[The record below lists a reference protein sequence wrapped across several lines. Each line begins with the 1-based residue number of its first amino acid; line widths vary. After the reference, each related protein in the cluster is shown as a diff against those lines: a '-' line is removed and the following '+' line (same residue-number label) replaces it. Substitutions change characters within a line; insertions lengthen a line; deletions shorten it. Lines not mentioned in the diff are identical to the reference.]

1 MRLLLALPPLV
12 CLLAA
17 PAEALTPDDWQ
28 SLASALG
35 TIRSADDDDAARTAA
50 AEILDDPE
58 RLTAPG
64 DFFAQFVSAYPLT
77 TDLSRYLGD
86 RALHA
91 GAAATRWTLQ
101 EALARV
107 SVREIEAVLRAH
119 LPDRFGP
126 EVAADPARLEHL
138 RSSMELL
145 GRIAF
150 EGDLSRE
157 SRTEHYERLRGLIVS
172 YPDVLRQNV
181 SLDLVARPKL
191 AAIRAQLYK
200 HLQDLLVPF
209 DRERFIADTGFS
221 GDYADLVRNHGV
233 LVLDNNG
240 LDARQRRAIRDVLA
254 LIPPTLHRTY
264 HISVH
269 DLLGNRVGE
278 AVEMSLA
285 GSPGVNL
292 FAIPVGSHAG
302 SEFPA
307 DIDPVTVPGFCAVLQ
322 HELNHVVD
330 AQAISGVPSLAQ
342 RRAQLIA
349 QAGDQ
354 PAEHLRSMFEPGFF
368 VAYPQEF
375 FASIANEYFSDSF
388 STLLLA
394 VQRFDAGWQ
403 EPINQFLFFAEVYS
417 QGRDSTTFVVQN
429 EQCEYSLR
437 PIPISRDKQGRIN
450 GFDLPGLNLRF
461 ELDDAGNV
469 VR

>member
-1 MRLLLALPPLV
+1 MRPLLALPLLV
-12 CLLAA
+12 GLLAA
-17 PAEALTPDDWQ
+17 SAEALTPDDRQ
-28 SLASALG
+28 ALASALL
-35 TIRSADDDDAARTAA
+35 TLRHAHDDDAARRA

-58 RLTAPG
+58 RLADPEN
-64 DFFAQFVSAYPLT
+64 FFAQFVSARSLT
-77 TDLSRYLGD
+77 TSLSRFLGD
-86 RALHA
+86 HALRA
-91 GAAATRWTLQ
+91 GTGSTQPTLQ

-107 SVREIEAVLRAH
+107 AVREIDAVLRAH
-119 LPDRFGP
+119 LPDRFEP
-126 EVAADPARLEHL
+126 ELAAVEHL

-157 SRTEHYERLRGLIVS
+157 SRREHYERLRGLVAS
-172 YPDVLRQNV
+172 YPDVLRQNA
-181 SLDLVARPKL
+181 SRDLAARSKL
-191 AAIRAQLYK
+191 GAIRAQLYK

-209 DRERFIADTGFS
+209 DRERFIADAGFS

-240 LDARQRRAIRDVLA
+240 LDARQRRSIRDVLA
-254 LIPPTLHRTY
+254 LVPPSLHRTH
-264 HISVH
+264 HISVT
-269 DLLGNRVGE
+269 DLFGDRAGG

-292 FAIPVGSHAG
+292 FALPVGPHAG
-302 SEFPA
+302 NDFPA
-307 DIDPVTVPGFCAVLQ
+307 DIDPVAVQGFCAVLQ
-322 HELNHVVD
+322 HEINHVVD
-330 AQAISGVPSLAQ
+330 ARTISGDPSLSR

-354 PAEHLRSMFEPGFF
+354 PAQYLRSMFEPGFF
-368 VAYPQEF
+368 VAHPQEF

-388 STLLLA
+388 HTLLLA

-429 EQCEYSLR
+429 DQCEYSLHS
-437 PIPISRDKQGRIN
+437 IPVGRDKQGRID
-450 GFDLPGLNLRF
+450 GFALPGSSLRF